1 MSKELTIRMTMNTE
15 SLEKALQKTKEE
27 LKTTASDSDKLNKI
41 SENLRKIEASAKTPK
56 AKVAALKNELVKL
69 AEVGAE
75 NTELY
80 NLAAEATRKYKDMLD
95 RVKAATESTAEAQ
108 RRLNKEMRQKTAA
121 AQAAETSKSIEKLN
135 RAIGHTNSKLTQM
148 QGALGAFGA
157 IGTQFSG
164 AIASMQSSLMA
175 LQTAQTA
182 VAGSSAGAAAGT
194 SALLGPMGLLA
205 GATIAGTAAW
215 LNYNKQLEDTTKKTA
230 QFTGYSGDELMSLRA
245 GIKSV
250 ASTWGKE
257 YDTVLSAVDGL
268 MSQYGM
274 NGEAALRIIRDGFV
288 SGADEGG
295 KMLDMIS
302 QYSGAFNDI
311 GISAD
316 QLVAII
322 ANTRSGIFDQNG
334 MDLIQMAGKNIRDLS
349 TAASDSLG
357 QIGIDADDMKRKLN
371 SGAMSTF
378 DALRMISGRLKE
390 FPAQS
395 QEVGAVLQ
403 DVFGK
408 KGAASGYQLVTALAD
423 VNDNLD
429 EMKQQTGDVGE
440 ATQQLQEAHRELET
454 AMALMFGTSEG
465 GFSTM
470 WTTIQTKVIK
480 AMAELINRVIELYN
494 KYQVV
499 RFGVHLVAF
508 AFKAAWE
515 VIKLPIKLWLN
526 GINAIAE
533 AIKGLKNLDFKRV
546 GDAIAQGYE
555 GFVDGYANTFKSL
568 KKALDDESL
577 KIIKNQIKS
586 SIEIPAE
593 IVPDKTGGGTGAG
606 TGGTGGTGTG
616 TGGTGKTKT
625 QAAEK
630 ALRARLEEQ
639 LKINQTKIRSGEL
652 DDTAIAATMRQ
663 NKLLREQLEMLD
675 TRVNLS
681 QMKAAGVTL
690 EAVGP
695 KDLDFGKGKTPGI
708 GEAGYKAP
716 EVKINTAGYDAYL
729 ERMRLLRQEVTDI
742 TDSLQ
747 GSTARMIESFQNMG
761 KVLESSMAE
770 PAEKV
775 GTALATVGSSLEGL
789 GASGAAAKAG
799 AVLAAIG
806 QLVLGYATATAQ
818 ATELGPFG
826 WLAFSLS
833 GLGTLATM
841 ISTVKGYAQGGII
854 TGGPAHGDQILARV
868 NAGEMVLT
876 RRQQGNLWNL
886 LDGGNGRDG
895 EGGGE
900 VRFEL
905 CGDVL
910 YGVLRNYIKKMGKL

>member
-1 MSKELTIRMTMNTE
+1 MSADLTVRLVGDTS
-15 SLEKALQKTKEE
+15 SLEKSLQKTKEE
-27 LKTTASDSDKLNKI
+27 IKSTAVNSDKLNKI
-41 SENLRKIEASAKTPK
+41 SENFRAIEASAKMPK
-56 AKVAALKNELVKL
+56 AKIAALKAEMTKL
-69 AEVGAE
+69 AMAGGE
-75 NTELY
+75 NTALY
-80 NLAAEATRKYKDMLD
+80 QQMADAAKKYKDLLD
-95 RVKAATESTAEAQ
+95 RVKSATESTAEAT
-108 RRLNKEMRQKTAA
+108 RRLNKEMRQKAA
-121 AQAAETSKSIEKLN
+121 DEATKKLN
-135 RAIGHTNSKLTQM
+135 GALSGLNSTINQTNTRLTQM

-157 IGTQFSG
+157 IGAQFSG

-274 NGEAALRIIRDGFV
+274 NGEAALRVIRDGFV

-334 MDLIQMAGKNIRDLS
+334 MALIQMAGKNIRDLS

-378 DALRMISGRLKE
+378 DALRMISDKLKE

-408 KGAASGYQLVTALAD
+408 KGAAAGYQLVTALAD

-454 AMALMFGTSEG
+454 AMAQMFGTSEG

-470 WTTIQTKVIK
+470 WTTIKARVIK
-480 AMAELINRVIELYN
+480 AVADLINRFINLYN
-494 KYQVV
+494 KSLLF
-499 RFGVHLVAF
+499 RSGVQRIGF
-508 AFKAAWE
+508 TFKATWE
-515 VIKLPIKLWLN
+515 VIKTVLKLTYNSLTTLGDVIE
-526 GINAIAE
+526 GIFT
-533 AIKGLKNLDFKRV
+533 LDFNKV
-546 GDAIAQGYE
+546 HNAWKSGMETLLTEVKDAALNIY
-555 GFVDGYANTFKSL
+555 DDL
-568 KKALDDESL
+568 KHGIDETISG
-577 KIIKNQIKS
+577 QIKP
-586 SIEIPAE
+586 IEIPAE
-593 IVPDKTGGGTGAG
+593 IVPKKTLNGGGTIGGEDEGDGDKTGGVKVQAV
-606 TGGTGGTGTG
+606 
-616 TGGTGKTKT
+616 KT
-625 QAAEK
+625 
-630 ALRARLEEQ
+630 LRARLEEQ
-639 LKINQTKIRSGEL
+639 LKLNQTKIRSGEL
-652 DDTAIAATMRQ
+652 DDAAIAATMRQ
-663 NKLLREQLEMLD
+663 NKLLKEQLEMLD
-675 TRVNLS
+675 TRVNLQ
-681 QMKAAGVTL
+681 QMKAAGITL

-695 KDLDFGKGKTPGI
+695 KDLTFGKGKTPGI
-708 GEAGYKAP
+708 GEKGYVAP
-716 EVKINTAGYDAYL
+716 EFKINTAGWEADL
-729 ERMRLLRQEVTDI
+729 EIARRTRQEITDI

-747 GSTARMIESFQNMG
+747 GDTARMIESFQNMG
-761 KVLESSMAE
+761 KVLNDGVAK

-775 GTALATVGSSLEGL
+775 GTALATVGSSLNAVGV
-789 GASGAAAKAG
+789 GGAAAKAG

-806 QLVLGYATATAQ
+806 QLVLGYASATAE

-886 LDGGNGRDG
+886 LDGGSGRDG
-895 EGGGE
+895 DGGGE
-900 VRFEL
+900 VRFEIR
-905 CGDVL
+905 GDVL
-910 YGVLRNYIKKMGKL
+910 YGVLSNYIKKMGKL